1 MEQVHAEL
9 VRLAG
14 VLDVVTAHVETEGT
28 RAWARSKHDRH
39 RLTHREMRDT
49 SHTSLSGIV
58 WIALASKC
66 SCMAERYEAIL
77 KYVAHVDRF
86 DTVSD
91 MDAECWAVQL
101 STAAMAAA
109 RVTWTRGEVVLLMR
123 RVVNADPE
131 NGIHF

>member
-1 MEQVHAEL
+1 MLGHA
-9 VRLAG
+9 
-14 VLDVVTAHVETEGT
+14 
-28 RAWARSKHDRH
+28 SKHDRH

-86 DTVSD
+86 DSRLLMWT
-91 MDAECWAVQL
+91 L
-101 STAAMAAA
+101 SAGLCSCRPAATAH
-109 RVTWTRGEVVLLMR
+109 VTWTRGEVVPPMR

-131 NGIHF
+131 NEIHF